1 MSVQKTVKQF
11 INEKLIENLLMAH
24 KELAEIG
31 SVKPLIIL
39 TKYIIRLSKQFDNE
53 IVYFNADENNDL

>member
-1 MSVQKTVKQF
+1 MDIKKTVKQF

-24 KELAEIG
+24 KELAERG

-39 TKYIIRLSKQFDNE
+39 TKFIFRLSKQFDTE
-53 IVYFNADENNDL
+53 IMYFSVDENNDL

>member
-39 TKYIIRLSKQFDNE
+39 TKFIFRLSKQFDNE